1 MIFKKTKN
9 TDSRNKVV
17 LFLGIAI
24 IFLTAG
30 CATKVKTPETT
41 QNPVPSE
48 PFSNFSKFD
57 VKPINQGL
65 GCDKQRG
72 ADDALNAIQQ
82 KLDNRLGGLVAAWN
96 TASPVKKNSRTLI
109 IEPICSNAKLI
120 SPSARIF
127 GGAFVGSS
135 AVVLNVR
142 YTDAMTG
149 KVIAEPVFYQHAN
162 MMGSGYSFG
171 ATDRDMLD
179 RIASMITTY
188 TSKNYENAV
197 GGPTGLEIQN

>member
-1 MIFKKTKN
+1 MIFKITKN
-9 TDSRNKVV
+9 KTYA
-17 LFLGIAI
+17 IASLALLL
-24 IFLTAG
+24 LTTG
-30 CATKVKTPETT
+30 CATKVKVPENT
-41 QNPVPSE
+41 QNPAPSE
-48 PFSNFSKFD
+48 AFSNFSRFE
-57 VKPINQGL
+57 VKPINQGP

-72 ADDALNAIQQ
+72 ADNALDAIQQ
-82 KLDNRLGGLVAAWN
+82 KLDNRLGGLIAAWN
-96 TASPVKKNSRTLI
+96 TAAPAKAKERKLI
-109 IEPICSNAKLI
+109 IEPVCSNAKLI
-120 SPSARIF
+120 SPAARIL

-142 YTDAMTG
+142 YTDASSG

-188 TSKNYENAV
+188 TSKNYDNAV
-197 GGPTGLEIQN
+197 GGPTGLEIKN

>member
-9 TDSRNKVV
+9 KNKTGVIVGIGMIV
-17 LFLGIAI
+17 LM
-24 IFLTAG
+24 AG
-30 CATKVKTPETT
+30 CATKVKMPENT
-41 QNPVPSE
+41 QNPAPSE
-48 PFSNFSKFD
+48 AFSNFSKFE
-57 VKPINQGL
+57 VKPINQGP

-72 ADDALNAIQQ
+72 ADNALSAIQE
-82 KLDNRLGGLVAAWN
+82 KLDNRLGGLVTAWN
-96 TASPVKKNSRTLI
+96 TAAPAKVNERKLI

-120 SPSARIF
+120 SPAARIF
-127 GGAFVGSS
+127 GGVFVGNS

-142 YTDAMTG
+142 YTDAATG
-149 KVIAEPVFYQHAN
+149 KLIAEPVFYQHAN

-197 GGPTGLEIQN
+197 GGPTGLEIKN

>member
-1 MIFKKTKN
+1 MIFKNTKN
-9 TDSRNKVV
+9 TKSKNKAGLIV
-17 LFLGIAI
+17 GIAALI
-24 IFLTAG
+24 LTAG

-48 PFSNFSKFD
+48 AFSNFTKFE
-57 VKPINQGL
+57 VKPINQGP

-72 ADDALNAIQQ
+72 ADNALSAIQQ
-82 KLDNRLGGLVAAWN
+82 KLDNRLGGLIAAWN
-96 TASPVKKNSRTLI
+96 TTSPAKANNRTLI

-120 SPSARIF
+120 SPTARIF
-127 GGAFVGSS
+127 GGVFVGNS

-142 YTDAMTG
+142 YTDAATG
-149 KVIAEPVFYQHAN
+149 KLIAEPVFYQHAN

-188 TSKNYENAV
+188 TSKNYESAV
-197 GGPTGLEIQN
+197 GGPTGLEIKN

>member
-1 MIFKKTKN
+1 MIFKNKDNK
-9 TDSRNKVV
+9 NKVV
-17 LFLGIAI
+17 LVVGIAMI
-24 IFLTAG
+24 VLTAG

-41 QNPVPSE
+41 QNPAPSE
-48 PFSNFSKFD
+48 AFSNFSKFE
-57 VKPINQGL
+57 VKPINQGP

-72 ADDALNAIQQ
+72 ADNALDAIQQ
-82 KLDNRLGGLVAAWN
+82 KLDNRLGGLVTAWN
-96 TASPVKKNSRTLI
+96 AESPAKKNNRTLI

-120 SPSARIF
+120 SPTARIF

-142 YTDAMTG
+142 YTDAATG
-149 KVIAEPVFYQHAN
+149 KLIAEPVFYQHAN

-179 RIASMITTY
+179 RIASMITSY
-188 TSKNYENAV
+188 TSKNYEVAV
-197 GGPTGLEIQN
+197 GGPTGLEVKN